1 LERAIFHEQQ
11 QRLEPPLFCDSR
23 RLCPKLRK
31 RCTASGRRD
40 LYRRALAYTKNDAH
54 ADDLVQETLLKAYKA
69 FDKLRLETHLRAWL
83 LCIMRNTWINNYRA
97 DLRRPVE
104 TLVGDIA
111 DGQLDSV
118 VPHGSGHVLSAEH
131 QALRH
136 MLDPELAA
144 ALLTLSEDMR
154 ETVYYVAVLGMKC
167 REEAELMG
175 VPAGTPYREY
185 TASGPTCAGHWA
197 WMRATL
203 TAATRPR
210 TPEPLYETSQKER
223 HELPNSGRK
232 SAARLGT
239 RVAEDPGWRA
249 GIRWHLR
256 SFERG

>member
-1 LERAIFHEQQ
+1 MNNNNDLSRHSSATAG
-11 QRLEPPLFCDSR
+11 DSVR
-23 RLCPKLRK
+23 SFESDVLPV
-31 RCTASGRRD
+31 AGD

-69 FDKLRLETHLRAWL
+69 FDKLRLETHLRASL
-83 LCIMRNTWINNYRA
+83 LCIMRNTWINNHRA

-154 ETVYYVAVLGMKC
+154 EPSTTW
-167 REEAELMG
+167 
-175 VPAGTPYREY
+175 PF
-185 TASGPTCAGHWA
+185 
-197 WMRATL
+197 
-203 TAATRPR
+203 
-210 TPEPLYETSQKER
+210 
-223 HELPNSGRK
+223 
-232 SAARLGT
+232 SA
-239 RVAEDPGWRA
+239 
-249 GIRWHLR
+249 
-256 SFERG
+256 